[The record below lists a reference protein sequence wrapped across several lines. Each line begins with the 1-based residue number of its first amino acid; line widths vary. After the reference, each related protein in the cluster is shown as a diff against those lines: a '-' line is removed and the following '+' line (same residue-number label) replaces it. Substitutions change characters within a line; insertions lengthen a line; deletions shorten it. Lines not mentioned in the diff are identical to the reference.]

1 LQTGEY
7 YSKGKFLLSGEYLV
21 LYGAKALAVPLKLG
35 QAMTVSE
42 TEEPGIIH
50 WETYV
55 LGNIWFT
62 GTFRLEDLE
71 ILYASDE
78 ETGNFIKKLLSA
90 GIKLQPLLLLDKQ
103 GFKIENRIEFDIRW
117 GLGSSS
123 SLVSNMALWLG
134 ISPFRLYRELFQGSG
149 YDVFC
154 SRASAPILYQLKGDL
169 PVYLETT
176 FQPSFKDQIYFAYLG
191 TKQDSQ
197 KSLDHFKGKMVP
209 GNRTIS
215 LISDL
220 TLSMLKTTSLDEFM
234 SVMRLHED
242 VISSV
247 LGMKKVKQQ
256 LFSDFPGEIKSLGA
270 WGGDFVMAVSKAAD
284 NEVMD
289 YFRSKN
295 LETIFGWKEIVY

>member
-1 LQTGEY
+1 MQTGKY

-21 LYGAKALAVPLKLG
+21 LYGAKALAVPLKPG
-35 QAMTVSE
+35 QAMTVYE
-42 TEEPGIIH
+42 TNERGIIH

-55 LGNIWFT
+55 TGNLWFK
-62 GTFRLEDLE
+62 GSFRLESLE
-71 ILYASDE
+71 ILYASDI

-103 GFKIENRIEFDIRW
+103 GFKIENRIEFDIKW

-123 SLVSNMALWLG
+123 TLVSNVALWLG
-134 ISPFRLYRELFQGSG
+134 VSPFKLYRELFQGSG

-154 SRASAPILYQLKGDL
+154 ARANSPILFQLKDDL
-169 PVYLETT
+169 PVYMETG

-191 TKQDSQ
+191 FKQNSQ
-197 KSLDHFKGKMVP
+197 ISVDHFRSKALP
-209 GNRTIS
+209 GTRTIS

-220 TLSMLKTTSLDEFM
+220 TLSMLKSASMDEFM
-234 SVMRLHED
+234 SAMRLHED

-256 LFSDFPGEIKSLGA
+256 LFSDFPGEVKSLGA
-270 WGGDFVMAVSKAAD
+270 WGGDFVMAVSKAGD
-284 NEVMD
+284 DEVMD
-289 YFRSKN
+289 YFSRKKLN
-295 LETIFGWKEIVY
+295 PVFHYKEIVY